1 MTAVA
6 GRGSDILLFD
16 GVPVDAS
23 LDVFDCSDDD
33 EPPDI
38 DESTTFGWD
47 AFILRTPEADRA
59 RQGRQKL
66 RKAAKLAALTRAVGG
81 GDSRSNAEIEAEFV
95 ENVEK
100 HAKEMERRYK
110 DGAVE
115 HLSQLLAE
123 IRAYGLQNL
132 VEGQAQM
139 PPSHAAVADRLAAEV
154 GRVVSEE
161 LEHFS
166 DQKTWSEDPKYPQH
180 P

>member
-1 MTAVA
+1 MPGWSFQRSVQQL
-6 GRGSDILLFD
+6 GRAWH
-16 GVPVDAS
+16 DA
-23 LDVFDCSDDD
+23 
-33 EPPDI
+33 
-38 DESTTFGWD
+38 
-47 AFILRTPEADRA
+47 ALRISM
-59 RQGRQKL
+59 
-66 RKAAKLAALTRAVGG
+66 KAAVQLKR
-81 GDSRSNAEIEAEFV
+81 D
-95 ENVEK
+95 
-100 HAKEMERRYK
+100 
-110 DGAVE
+110 

-123 IRAYGLQNL
+123 VRAYGLQNL

>member
-95 ENVEK
+95 DNVEK

-123 IRAYGLQNL
+123 VCAELGTPHARSYAATNEDLRF
-132 VEGQAQM
+132 VSSEAAM
-139 PPSHAAVADRLAAEV
+139 VSPS
-154 GRVVSEE
+154 
-161 LEHFS
+161 
-166 DQKTWSEDPKYPQH
+166 
-180 P
+180 